1 MRLTGRWW
9 GLKNLSF
16 LQMSST
22 CIQHGPYCKSDRR
35 KASQHGVHTPSHS
48 KRRPLGLCLALPA
61 TVHVRVG
68 GVDLRSV
75 LHRRRLRHNVSFPIS
90 GAELLTGI
98 HVAASPQLESVEIA
112 RIDERQCLGK
122 IMIVSPHPDD
132 AELGAG
138 GLYMDHCCDVSIVT
152 LAAGDWINKMTSQY
166 VKRLDNNLAD
176 ASTHKATIRAWNSV
190 HTPSL
195 GGVPVERCVNLG
207 LPDLHLMHIA
217 TEQTPTVADAKKKS
231 ICRSFNQVPLP
242 GDRDGAITR
251 TGTIGDLCHLI
262 ESWRP
267 TTLVL
272 MDPEI
277 DVHTDHR
284 ACSLLVADALERSAH
299 QPTTVLLCSIHHRHR
314 LFRIPAMPSM
324 PGTPHAMPT
333 ATSTSSPTSRITFT
347 C

>member
-1 MRLTGRWW
+1 
-9 GLKNLSF
+9 
-16 LQMSST
+16 
-22 CIQHGPYCKSDRR
+22 
-35 KASQHGVHTPSHS
+35 
-48 KRRPLGLCLALPA
+48 
-61 TVHVRVG
+61 
-68 GVDLRSV
+68 
-75 LHRRRLRHNVSFPIS
+75 
-90 GAELLTGI
+90 
-98 HVAASPQLESVEIA
+98 
-112 RIDERQCLGK
+112 
-122 IMIVSPHPDD
+122 MIVSPHPDD

-314 LFRIPAMPSM
+314 LFSHPGHAFDAGYTSCDADRNQHIFTDVENYVHVLSDESVRRKALLFESMCELSHHRMRCLNIALSLMRIDLPFAWTIVGGNRHVYYNRFLRRTEFFRLVSAADFID
-324 PGTPHAMPT
+324 GIK
-333 ATSTSSPTSRITFT
+333 SNRSKFQ
-347 C
+347 